1 MRASTESRR
10 RSSMAPRRVSD
21 SAVKSAVK
29 PSRAPAAAPG
39 SSVKSYLPR
48 PSTASAARGGAA
60 STGPRAQRSV
70 AGPSARSRLTLA
82 APRLNAFTPQAAHRA
97 PAASAA
103 TASKVA
109 QPSRLSVDS
118 QRRLSRGSGIGASQ
132 QRRADPRPVS
142 DRSYWQPATHRV
154 VQFLADRGFTENRPP
169 VTYKDLVKCTGREF
183 DDIFAFIYGF
193 LHPGFTLAQK
203 KRDEVVLAKMKMLGY
218 PGQIT
223 KSHLITIG
231 CMHSWPA
238 LVAVLDWMADVVNL
252 AFGPP
257 GDDTDPLLML
267 LPTVDKDGFP
277 ETDQRSHVLLKHSL
291 QAYDRFLTNQERPVE
306 EDAQELFEALTSL
319 RTTDPA
325 ELRRIET
332 ENQRLRQERPD
343 LARLQEQ
350 LDELVERQAA
360 ADTDARRLSEYVA
373 GRREQQAERLK
384 QLEWLQKD
392 AQERVRLAELKR
404 EQLDALKV
412 EISQQQMSAEDVAKI
427 AQQRSE
433 ICKQI
438 DDVKEEIEQMATE
451 SGEIQMEFA
460 RSQSQRQA
468 AVRRL
473 NSQLA
478 PLQSQLPGGEAL
490 QLRLTGSESDQLKQ
504 LTEFGHIME
513 GVERAARQ
521 ELEKLNSTLLQQER
535 HAREARSRL
544 EQARQEE
551 FHASSR
557 LKRLEEEDAADRRRL
572 QQQHA
577 ALDAR
582 IVEVDEELSRINHEL
597 QQLDVG
603 ARRAQLEADI
613 KRFKEETAERE
624 KRLAQR
630 SQKLAE
636 NAALALEFRRW
647 MEEDNEQLVRS
658 IAGLCAQADERMRR
672 TMEQHRELLDSA
684 LQDTC
689 K

>member
-1 MRASTESRR
+1 MMRASTESRR

-103 TASKVA
+103 TASKVV

-154 VQFLADRGFTENRPP
+154 VQFLADRGYNENRPP

-231 CMHSWPA
+231 LHAQLAGSGCRA
-238 LVAVLDWMADVVNL
+238 RLD
-252 AFGPP
+252 G
-257 GDDTDPLLML
+257 GR
-267 LPTVDKDGFP
+267 FP
-277 ETDQRSHVLLKHSL
+277 ETDQRAHVLLKHSL

-332 ENQRLRQERPD
+332 
-343 LARLQEQ
+343 
-350 LDELVERQAA
+350 
-360 ADTDARRLSEYVA
+360 
-373 GRREQQAERLK
+373 
-384 QLEWLQKD
+384 
-392 AQERVRLAELKR
+392 
-404 EQLDALKV
+404 
-412 EISQQQMSAEDVAKI
+412 
-427 AQQRSE
+427 
-433 ICKQI
+433 
-438 DDVKEEIEQMATE
+438 
-451 SGEIQMEFA
+451 
-460 RSQSQRQA
+460 
-468 AVRRL
+468 
-473 NSQLA
+473 
-478 PLQSQLPGGEAL
+478 
-490 QLRLTGSESDQLKQ
+490 
-504 LTEFGHIME
+504 
-513 GVERAARQ
+513 
-521 ELEKLNSTLLQQER
+521 
-535 HAREARSRL
+535 
-544 EQARQEE
+544 
-551 FHASSR
+551 
-557 LKRLEEEDAADRRRL
+557 
-572 QQQHA
+572 
-577 ALDAR
+577 
-582 IVEVDEELSRINHEL
+582 
-597 QQLDVG
+597 
-603 ARRAQLEADI
+603 
-613 KRFKEETAERE
+613 
-624 KRLAQR
+624 
-630 SQKLAE
+630 
-636 NAALALEFRRW
+636 
-647 MEEDNEQLVRS
+647 
-658 IAGLCAQADERMRR
+658 
-672 TMEQHRELLDSA
+672 
-684 LQDTC
+684 
-689 K
+689 